1 LTHFIS
7 KYFVK
12 KRGSLLPRGKLLS
25 LITRPNF
32 PFLNIHIAFI
42 LNYYFRALVDS
53 SVGGPHIS
61 KIVTSLTSGLSSLYD
76 PQRIT
81 VAAFFS
87 EVNT

>member
-1 LTHFIS
+1 MSMF
-7 KYFVK
+7 
-12 KRGSLLPRGKLLS
+12 LS
-25 LITRPNF
+25 ICCFFFDKVIEN
-32 PFLNIHIAFI
+32 
-42 LNYYFRALVDS
+42 NYYFRALVDS